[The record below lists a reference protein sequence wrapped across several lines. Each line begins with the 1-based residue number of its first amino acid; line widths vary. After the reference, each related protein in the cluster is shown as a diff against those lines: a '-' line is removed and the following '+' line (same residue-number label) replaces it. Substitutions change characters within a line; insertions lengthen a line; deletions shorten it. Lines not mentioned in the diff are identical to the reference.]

1 MSVLVHPDDEEGK
14 IVPQLHETAAW
25 LASMSPEVFRA
36 ITHADPEVLLR
47 SDVAS
52 TDVEERDALVGTL
65 LRLYDE
71 EKLLDFGPDPTDQ
84 YRKLDHPGL
93 AERS

>member
-1 MSVLVHPDDEEGK
+1 MSLLVHSDDDEGRL
-14 IVPQLHETAAW
+14 VPQLHEAAAW

-36 ITHADPEVLLR
+36 VMGTDPEVLLR

-52 TDVEERDALVGTL
+52 TDVEGKAAQVGTL

-71 EKLLDFGPDPTDQ
+71 GKLLDIRLAPRAQ
-84 YRKLDHPGL
+84 YRKLEGVMNP
-93 AERS
+93 R